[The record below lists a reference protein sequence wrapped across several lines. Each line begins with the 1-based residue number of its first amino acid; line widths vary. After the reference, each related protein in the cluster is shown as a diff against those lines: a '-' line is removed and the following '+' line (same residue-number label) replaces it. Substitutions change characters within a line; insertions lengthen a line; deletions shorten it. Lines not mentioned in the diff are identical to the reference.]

1 MHIVTGGAGFIGS
14 NLVAALCAR
23 GEEVVVVDRLR
34 QGVKWRN
41 LAKHP
46 VAGIVPPEDLAAFLA
61 RRPPVRALFH
71 MGAISATTET
81 DGDLVART
89 NIALPQ
95 MLWDW
100 CAEAGVPFI
109 YASSAAT
116 YGDGAQGFEDDAR
129 PEALARL
136 RPLNL
141 YGWSKLAFDRRVA
154 QMLAL
159 GRPRPPHWAGLRFFN
174 VYGPNEHHKGRMAS
188 VVLHKFHQIMRGEP
202 ATLFASDREGVA
214 DGEQKRDFVHV
225 RDCVAAMLWLEA
237 NPRAS
242 GLYNIGTGQARSFL
256 DLTRAIHA
264 ALGRNA
270 DIRFIPMPDDLK
282 GRYQYFT
289 EARMDRLRGAGF
301 EHPPTTLEDGVRA
314 YVQDVLTNAEDPF
327 A

>member
-1 MHIVTGGAGFIGS
+1 
-14 NLVAALCAR
+14 
-23 GEEVVVVDRLR
+23 
-34 QGVKWRN
+34 VKWRN

-46 VAGIVPPEDLAAFLA
+46 VAAIVPPEELRAFLG
-61 RRPPVRALFH
+61 RHPPVRAMFH

-81 DGDLVART
+81 DGDLVAAT

-95 MLWDW
+95 YLWDW
-100 CAEAGVPFI
+100 CAEARVPFI

-116 YGDGAQGFEDDAR
+116 YGDGSQGFDDDLR

-159 GRPRPPHWAGLRFFN
+159 GRPRPPSWAGQRFFN

-188 VVLHKFHQIMRGEP
+188 VVLHKFNQVMRGEE
-202 ATLFASDREGVA
+202 ATLFASDREGIA

-225 RDCVAAMLWLEA
+225 EDCVAAMLWLEA
-237 NPRAS
+237 NPAAS
-242 GLYNIGTGQARSFL
+242 GLYNIGSGQARSFL
-256 DLTRAIHA
+256 DLTRAIYA

-270 DIRFIPMPDDLK
+270 EIRFVPMPDDLK
-282 GRYQYFT
+282 GKYQYFT
-289 EARMDRLRGAGF
+289 EARMERLRGAGF
-301 EHPPTTLEDGVRA
+301 AKPPVALEDGVAR
-314 YVQDVLTNAEDPF
+314 YVRDVLLRAEDPF

>member
-46 VAGIVPPEDLAAFLA
+46 IAGIVAPEDLPAFLA
-61 RRPPVRALFH
+61 KAPPVRALFH
-71 MGAISATTET
+71 LGAVSATTET

-116 YGDGAQGFEDDAR
+116 YGDGSQGFDDDMR

-188 VVLHKFHQIMRGEP
+188 VVLHKFNQIMRGEP
-202 ATLFASDREGVA
+202 ATLFASDREGIA

-225 RDCVAAMLWLEA
+225 RDCVAAMLWLAA
-237 NPRAS
+237 NPEAS
-242 GLYNIGTGQARSFL
+242 GLYNVGTGTARSFL
-256 DLTRAIHA
+256 DLTRAIYA

-270 DIRFIPMPDDLK
+270 EIRFVPMPEDLR

-289 EARMDRLRGAGF
+289 EARMDRLRAAGF
-301 EHPPTTLEDGVRA
+301 AHPPTPLEEGVRS
-314 YVQDVLTNAEDPF
+314 YVQDVLMNAEDPF